1 MATGG
6 SYMAP
11 PPAPVS
17 AGYSAYGGGQENMYN
32 FNESQGFSSGG
43 GGSMSAA
50 SLRSQNLSP
59 VMFDASAASYTMQ
72 VGSSWLYNPIN

>member
-1 MATGG
+1 
-6 SYMAP
+6 MAP

-17 AGYSAYGGGQENMYN
+17 AGYNAYSGGAENMYN
-32 FNESQGFSSGG
+32 FNESQGFSSG

-72 VGSSWLYNPIN
+72 VCFGPHAGVPSATRNHD